1 MESKKSRV
9 ESKKLRT
16 MRTMMIS
23 IFLLGAMMVTAQPQA
38 RMSSTSTM
46 AQPQMAGDVVVGM
59 SSSSASGLLFKSKGA
74 VKPAT
79 VKSARSTNGG
89 SGVSGAVFSASSL
102 STSRAKKASVAG
114 GGGGGGFSGGAAA
127 GGLMSSGSR
136 YSSAAAGGGA
146 TVTVSSAPPHGKPK
160 RVGENDGDDDIPF
173 PDVPEPI
180 GDALIPLALCALAY
194 ALVRVFRKKRVSA

>member
-1 MESKKSRV
+1 
-9 ESKKLRT
+9 
-16 MRTMMIS
+16 MRTMIIS

-38 RMSSTSTM
+38 RMFSTSTM

-59 SSSSASGLLFKSKGA
+59 SSSSASGLLFRSKGA

-79 VKSARSTNGG
+79 VKSARSTSMG

-102 STSRAKKASVAG
+102 SSSRAKKASVA

-136 YSSAAAGGGA
+136 YSSAAAGGGG
-146 TVTVSSAPPHGKPK
+146 TTVSAASAPPHGNPK
-160 RVGENDGDDDIPF
+160 RGFVDDDDPL
-173 PDVPEPI
+173 PDPEQPL
-180 GDALIPLALCALAY
+180 GNAMWPLILIACAYLI
-194 ALVRVFRKKRVSA
+194 LRVARNRAGA

>member
-1 MESKKSRV
+1 MCNV
-9 ESKKLRT
+9 ECVMCNVECVMCKV
-16 MRTMMIS
+16 MRTMIIS

-79 VKSARSTNGG
+79 VKSARSTSMG

-102 STSRAKKASVAG
+102 SSSRAKKASVA

-136 YSSAAAGGGA
+136 YSSAATNGGGA
-146 TVTVSSAPPHGKPK
+146 TSVSSGPSTPSGPS
-160 RVGENDGDDDIPF
+160 RVNGYPNIPF
-173 PDVPEPI
+173 PDPL
-180 GDALIPLALCALAY
+180 GDAAWPLALLACVY
-194 ALVRVFRKKRVSA
+194 LILRVVRKRAGA

>member
-1 MESKKSRV
+1 
-9 ESKKLRT
+9 
-16 MRTMMIS
+16 MRTMIIS

-38 RMSSTSTM
+38 RMSSTSPM
-46 AQPQMAGDVVVGM
+46 VQLQMAGDVVVGM

-79 VKSARSTNGG
+79 VKSARSTSMG

-102 STSRAKKASVAG
+102 SSSRAKKASVA

-136 YSSAAAGGGA
+136 YSSVAANGGG
-146 TVTVSSAPPHGKPK
+146 TTVSAASLSGGPRRITDPK
-160 RVGENDGDDDIPF
+160 DPILDDEEEE
-173 PDVPEPI
+173 VVPI
-180 GDALIPLALCALAY
+180 GDAMWPLILIACAYLI
-194 ALVRVFRKKRVSA
+194 LRVARKRTGA

>member
-1 MESKKSRV
+1 
-9 ESKKLRT
+9 
-16 MRTMMIS
+16 MRTMIIS

-102 STSRAKKASVAG
+102 STSRAKKASAA
-114 GGGGGGFSGGAAA
+114 GGGGFSGGAAA

-146 TVTVSSAPPHGKPK
+146 TVSAASVDVPK
-160 RVGENDGDDDIPF
+160 NPKKLPDQPEPF
-173 PDVPEPI
+173 PDPEEPL
-180 GDALIPLALCALAY
+180 GDAMWPLMLLACVY
-194 ALVRVFRKKRVSA
+194 LFMRVVRKRTRAEKGLED